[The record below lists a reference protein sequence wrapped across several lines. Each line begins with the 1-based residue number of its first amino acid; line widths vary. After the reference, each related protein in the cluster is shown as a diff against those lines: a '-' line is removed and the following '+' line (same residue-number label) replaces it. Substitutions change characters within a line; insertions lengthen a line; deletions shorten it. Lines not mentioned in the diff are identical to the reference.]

1 MRHALCAMQNKE
13 NEMFKNYLKIAFR
26 NLKRHKGFSFINIT
40 GLAIGLAC
48 TILIL
53 LWVKNELSYDN
64 FHQHRD
70 QIYRIIEESQHAN
83 GIDHYAN
90 TPIPLAPELKEK
102 FPEIVNSTRFIDYE
116 ITTKYKSKI
125 FNEERVCIAEA
136 SFFEI
141 FTFPFIK
148 GNKNKA
154 LSSPY
159 SIVLTESIANKYFG
173 DEQPV
178 GKTLIVDNRDQL
190 QVSGIIQNI
199 PPNSHL
205 EFDIFIP
212 FTYLRERGH
221 NLEQWDFSNCQT
233 YILLKENIPSQQI
246 EQKIYGLKK
255 EHVPEY
261 NDFFKLQPLK
271 RIGLYALDGGWGMIK
286 YVYIFSIIALF
297 ILIIACINFVNL
309 STARSG
315 KRAREVGLRKVV
327 GAKRPQIIGQ
337 FFGES
342 ILLAMIALIFAI
354 GFVSLLHP
362 VIPDLVNKQL
372 MVNTFDYRL
381 ILGLIFIIILT
392 GLLSGSYPALFLSS
406 FKPVRVLK
414 GDVSSGSKNP
424 LFRKGLVIFQ
434 FSLSIMLITST
445 VIIYKQIKYIHAKNP
460 GYRKENLLYIP
471 IDRSFA
477 DKSEIFKQELLKNPN
492 IKNATATFQLP
503 SFIRFTSGG
512 EWEGKNPDYDLP
524 IHVIVADF
532 DYIETLQLKIAQ
544 GRSFSKKFSTD
555 SVNYI
560 FNEQAI
566 HKMGLKSPIGKRF
579 TMWGIEGEI
588 IGITKD
594 FNFMPL
600 NKAIEPIVIKIFPS
614 FFRYLIVR
622 IKPDEMLNTIA
633 FMEKVWNN
641 FAPDHPFEYHF
652 LDEQFDEIY
661 QSEQRMGTIFRYF
674 MFLAMFISCL
684 GLFGLA
690 SFMAEQRTK
699 EIGVRKVLGA
709 SVPGLILLFS
719 KEFTKWILIANLVA
733 SPIAYLI
740 MNNWLQ
746 TFAYRMTISLWIFI
760 LSAFVTIVIALMTV
774 SYQSVKTALANP
786 IESLRYE

>member
-1 MRHALCAMQNKE
+1 
-13 NEMFKNYLKIAFR
+13 MFKNYLKIAIR

-53 LWVKNELSYDN
+53 LWIQNELSYDK
-64 FHQHRD
+64 FHEHCD
-70 QIYRIIEESQHAN
+70 QIYRIIEESRHAN
-83 GIDHYAN
+83 GIDYYAN
-90 TPIPLAPELKEK
+90 TPIPLAPELTEK
-102 FPEIVNSTRFIDYE
+102 FPAISNSTRFINYE
-116 ITTKYKSKI
+116 ITTKCRSKI
-125 FNEERVCIAEA
+125 FKEERVCITEP

-141 FTFPFIK
+141 FSFPFIE
-148 GNKNKA
+148 GDKNTA

-159 SIVLTESIANKYFG
+159 SIVLTESISKKYFS
-173 DEQPV
+173 DENPV
-178 GKTLIVDNRDQL
+178 SKTLIVDNKDQF
-190 QVSGIIQNI
+190 QVTGIIRDI

-205 EFDIFIP
+205 EFDVFLP
-212 FTYLRERGH
+212 FTYLRERDY

-233 YILLKENIPSQQI
+233 YILLKENIPYKQI

-255 EHVPEY
+255 QHIPERD
-261 NDFFKLQPLK
+261 DFFKLQPLK
-271 RIGLYALDGGWGMIK
+271 QIGLYALDGGWGMIK

-342 ILLAMIALIFAI
+342 ILLAMIALIIALAI
-354 GFVSLLHP
+354 VSLLHP
-362 VIPDLVNKQL
+362 VIPEILNKQL
-372 MVNTFDYRL
+372 IVNTFDYRL
-381 ILGLIFIIILT
+381 ILGLLFIIVVT
-392 GLLSGSYPALFLSS
+392 GLFSGSYPALFLSS

-414 GDVSSGSKNP
+414 RDVNSGSKNP

-445 VIIYKQIKYIHAKNP
+445 VIISKQIKYIHSLNP
-460 GYRKENLLYIP
+460 GYNKENLLYIP

-477 DKSEIFKQELLKNPN
+477 DKSETFKRELLQNPN

-503 SFIRFTSGG
+503 SFIRFTSEG
-512 EWEGKNPDYDLP
+512 EWDGKNPDYDLP

-544 GRSFSKKFSTD
+544 GRNFSKEYLTD

-566 HKMGLKSPIGKRF
+566 RKMGLTSPIGKRF

-588 IGITKD
+588 IGITED

-600 NKAIEPIVIKIFPS
+600 NKVIEPIVIKIFPT

-622 IKPDEMLNTIA
+622 IKPDEISNTIA
-633 FMEKVWNN
+633 FIENVWNT
-641 FAPDHPFEYHF
+641 FAPDYPFEYHF
-652 LDEQFDEIY
+652 LDEQFEEIY

-674 MFLAMFISCL
+674 MLLATFISCL

-709 SVPGLILLFS
+709 SIPGLILLFS

-733 SPIAYLI
+733 LPLAYLI

-746 TFAYRMTISLWIFI
+746 TFAYRTTISLWIFI
-760 LSAFVTIVIALMTV
+760 LSATVSIVIALITV
-774 SYQSVKTALANP
+774 SYQSVKVALANP
-786 IESLRYE
+786 VES